1 MFEKHTN
8 AFDSIKLFKQKENH
22 TCLFHIYHFV
32 QQSFVWKMSVIS
44 KNKVPDG
51 GGENR
56 HMFQLF
62 LISLVFLAAVKMK
75 AHSLKDRIVTLF
87 EYEEFM

>member
-1 MFEKHTN
+1 MFEKHIN
-8 AFDSIKLFKQKENH
+8 ALNSIKLFKQEENH
-22 TCLFHIYHFV
+22 AYLFHIYHFV
-32 QQSFVWKMSVIS
+32 WQSFVWKLSVIS

-62 LISLVFLAAVKMK
+62 LIFFFFFAMVEMK
-75 AHSLKDRIVTLF
+75 THP
-87 EYEEFM
+87 